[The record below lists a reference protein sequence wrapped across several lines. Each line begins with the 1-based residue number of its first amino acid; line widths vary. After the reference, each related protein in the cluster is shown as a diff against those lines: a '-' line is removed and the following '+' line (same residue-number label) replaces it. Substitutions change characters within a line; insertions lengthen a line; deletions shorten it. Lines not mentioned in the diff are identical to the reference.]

1 MIEIRPHAT
10 SDTEALLAL
19 ILGIQRGEFGL
30 PINREDQPDLL
41 DVAGFYR
48 RGNGEFWV
56 ADGGEGS
63 IAGSVALIDIGDG
76 RMALRK
82 MFVAPAQRG
91 DGLAARLLDVALAH
105 ARAHGARE
113 VLLGTTD
120 AFRAAHRFYEKH
132 GFARIDR
139 DALPAAFPVM
149 AVDTRFYRL
158 ALAAPVPVA

>member
-30 PINREDQPDLL
+30 PISREDQPDLL
-41 DVAGFYR
+41 DVTGFYR
-48 RGNGEFWV
+48 HGNGEFWV
-56 ADGGEGS
+56 ADGGDG
-63 IAGSVALIDIGDG
+63 IVGSVALIDIGDG

-105 ARAHGARE
+105 ARAHDARE

-120 AFRAAHRFYEKH
+120 AFLAAHRFYEKH
-132 GFARIDR
+132 GFSRIDR

>member
-10 SDTEALLAL
+10 PDTEALLAL

-30 PINREDQPDLL
+30 PISREDQPDLL

-56 ADGGEGS
+56 ADGGGGS

-91 DGLAARLLDVALAH
+91 DGLAARLLDVALVH
-105 ARAHGARE
+105 ARAHDARE

-158 ALAAPVPVA
+158 ALAAPVPMA

>member
-1 MIEIRPHAT
+1 MIKIRPHAAP
-10 SDTEALLAL
+10 DTAALLAL
-19 ILGIQRGEFGL
+19 ILGIQCGEFGL
-30 PINREDQPDLL
+30 SIGREDQPDLL

-48 RGNGEFWV
+48 RGIL
-56 ADGGEGS
+56 GGRRRRRHRRFG
-63 IAGSVALIDIGDG
+63 GVDRHRRG

-113 VLLGTTD
+113 VLLGTTE
-120 AFRAAHRFYEKH
+120 AFLAAHRFYEKH
-132 GFARIDR
+132 GFACVERA
-139 DALPAAFPVM
+139 ALPAAFPVM

-158 ALAAPVPVA
+158 ALASPSLLA

>member
-1 MIEIRPHAT
+1 MIKIRPHAAP
-10 SDTEALLAL
+10 DTEALLAL
-19 ILGIQRGEFGL
+19 ILGIQCGEFGL
-30 PINREDQPDLL
+30 SISREDQPDLL

-56 ADGGEGS
+56 ADDGDA
-63 IAGSVALIDIGDG
+63 IVGSVALIDIGES

-113 VLLGTTD
+113 VLLGTTE
-120 AFRAAHRFYEKH
+120 AFLAAHRFYEKH
-132 GFARIDR
+132 GFACVERA
-139 DALPAAFPVM
+139 ALPAAFPVM

-158 ALAAPVPVA
+158 ALASSSLLA

>member
-10 SDTEALLAL
+10 PDTEALLAL
-19 ILGIQRGEFGL
+19 VLGIQRGEFGL
-30 PINREDQPDLL
+30 PIGREDQPDLL

-48 RGNGEFWV
+48 RGGGEFWV
-56 ADGGEGS
+56 ADGGGGA
-63 IAGSVALIDIGDG
+63 IVGSVALIDIGEG

-91 DGLAARLLDVALAH
+91 EGLAARLIDVALAH
-105 ARAHGARE
+105 ARRQGARE

-132 GFARIDR
+132 GFVRIDR
-139 DALPAAFPVM
+139 DALPIAFPPM
-149 AVDTRFYRL
+149 AVDTRFYRR
-158 ALAAPVPVA
+158 ALAAPAPVA